1 MRIITGSARGR
12 KLKTLD
18 GLDVR
23 PTTDKVKE
31 AIYSSIQF
39 EIEGA
44 VVLDL
49 FSGSGQMGIEALSR
63 GASVCYFVDKSKNSI
78 DCTRD
83 NIDTCGFTKQSRIF
97 NIDSVDFARSTTQK
111 FDIVIIDP
119 PYSKG
124 LIEKVLPLLE
134 NKLNEGAKVICE
146 HERGLILPESFGNLH
161 FKKKY
166 SYGKTEVTTFVFGSE
181 VIL

>member
-12 KLKTLD
+12 KLKTLE

-39 EIEGA
+39 EVEGA
-44 VVLDL
+44 TVLDL

-63 GASVCYFVDKSKNSI
+63 GASMCYFVDKSRASI
-78 DCTRD
+78 DCTKD
-83 NIDTCGFTKQSRIF
+83 NIDLCGFTKQARIF

-124 LIEKVLPLLE
+124 IIEQVLPLLE
-134 NKLNEGAKVICE
+134 NKLNQGAKVVCE
-146 HERGLILPESFGNLH
+146 HERGLTLPENFGELH
-161 FKKKY
+161 FIKKR
-166 SYGKTEVTTFVFGSE
+166 SYGKTEVTTYMYGSE
-181 VIL
+181 EIL

>member
-39 EIEGA
+39 EVEGST
-44 VVLDL
+44 VLDL

-63 GASVCYFVDKSKNSI
+63 GANMCYFVDISRASI
-78 DCTRD
+78 DCTKG
-83 NIDTCGFTKQSRIF
+83 NIDMCGFTRRSRVF
-97 NIDSVDFARSTTQK
+97 NIDSIEFVRSTTQK

-124 LIEKVLPLLE
+124 LVEKVLPLIE
-134 NKLNEGAKVICE
+134 DRLNVGAKVICK
-146 HERGLILPESFGNLH
+146 HERGLRLSENFGELH
-161 FKKKY
+161 LKKKRT
-166 SYGKTEVTTFVFGSE
+166 YGKTEVSTFVFGSE
-181 VIL
+181 EIL